1 MNLKG
6 SYRALRNNSKAAMLA
21 AIEIYNKP
29 QIEYRDECFTILLI
43 NAWELLLK
51 AILSKNGQRIF
62 YPKERNQP
70 YRTVTIQDA
79 LAKAKQ
85 FFPSGIPYEPVAE
98 NIRML
103 VTYRNNAIHFYNQ
116 PEFGIVVYGLSQTS
130 IINYRDLLHKIFKI
144 DIASEM
150 TISLLPLSFGFQPD
164 PIEFLKGA
172 RANPPKNKAVAQF
185 LREVSQATNDLESRN
200 LDTSRFLTVF
210 QIALKS
216 VKKVSSADVVVGV
229 KAVTEGGDPLIVERR
244 VDPNISHPLRQK
256 EILKK
261 IGVRLNGVKFTSY
274 TFQALVWK
282 YDIKNKPNLY
292 WRPVATG
299 GSAQYSNEVI
309 SLFKN
314 LSQDEIELSLRDYR
328 TYQKR
333 RSEARKKQSEE

>member
-29 QIEYRDECFTILLI
+29 QIEYRDECFSILLI

-62 YPKERNQP
+62 YPKERNKP

-79 LAKAKQ
+79 LTNAKQ
-85 FFPSGIPYEPVAE
+85 FFPSSIPYEPVAE

-103 VTYRNNAIHFYNQ
+103 TTYRNNAIHFYNQ

-130 IINYRDLLHKIFKI
+130 IINYRDLLYKIFSI
-144 DIASEM
+144 DIANEM
-150 TISLLPLSFGFQPD
+150 SISLLPLSFGFQPD
-164 PIEFLKGA
+164 PIEFLKGTST
-172 RANPPKNKAVAQF
+172 NPPKNKAVAQF
-185 LREVSQATNDLESRN
+185 LREVSQATNDLESKN
-200 LDTSRFLTVF
+200 FDTSRFLTVF

-216 VKKVSSADVVVGV
+216 VKKVSAADVVVGIKTV
-229 KAVTEGGDPLIVERR
+229 AEGADPLIVERR

-256 EILKK
+256 EILRK
-261 IGVRLNGVKFTSY
+261 IGDRLNGVKFTSY

-282 YDIKNKPNLY
+282 HDIKSKPHLY

-299 GSAQYSNEVI
+299 ASAQYSNEVI

-314 LSQDEIELSLRDYR
+314 LSQDDIKLSLREYR
-328 TYQKR
+328 AYQKR
-333 RSEARKKQSEE
+333 RSETRKRKSQE